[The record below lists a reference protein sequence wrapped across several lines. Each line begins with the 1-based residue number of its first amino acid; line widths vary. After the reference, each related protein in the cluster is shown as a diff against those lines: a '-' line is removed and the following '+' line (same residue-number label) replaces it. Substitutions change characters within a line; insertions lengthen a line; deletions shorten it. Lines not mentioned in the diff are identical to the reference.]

1 MKKGFNT
8 AILTALLTIGATVT
22 AFAGT
27 WQTDGATYKYLKD
40 DGTYAVN
47 EWQSNQ
53 GLWYRLDA
61 NGAIQTGWIQDNGK
75 WYYLEPT
82 GAMRL
87 TDLTENGI
95 VYQFDTS
102 GACKNPDGG
111 AANIANNNANT
122 ANNAVSEQA
131 YLNSVMTLLT
141 EIETASQ
148 QVDAQLSALGANDIA
163 GAKQAINN
171 LKLPFSNFLSVP
183 APQKYQAAD
192 LKMKAGCQGM
202 INFMDGCIMLIDGAV
217 NGTVTAD
224 NLMTNLAYLEQVM
237 NVAIKDFEDGAALLN
252 AVQ

>member
-1 MKKGFNT
+1 MKKGFKA

-27 WQTDGATYKYLKD
+27 WQTDGVTYKYLKD

-53 GLWYRLDA
+53 GLWYHLDA

-87 TDLTENGI
+87 TDLAENGV
-95 VYQFDTS
+95 VYQFDLS
-102 GACKNPDGG
+102 GACLNPDGG
-111 AANIANNNANT
+111 AANVANNTANT
-122 ANNAVSEQA
+122 ANDAASEQA
-131 YLNSVMTLLT
+131 YLYSVMTLLT

-148 QVDAQLSALGANDIA
+148 QVDAQLSVIGNNDIE
-163 GAKQAINN
+163 GAKQALNS
-171 LKLPFSNFLSVP
+171 LKLPFYNFLSVP
-183 APQKYQAAD
+183 APQRYQAAD

-202 INFMDGCIMLIDGAV
+202 INFMDGCIMMIDGAA

-224 NLMTNLAYLEQVM
+224 NLMSNLAYLEQVM
-237 NVAIKDFEDGAALLN
+237 NTAIKDFEAGATLLD
-252 AVQ
+252 AVR